1 MSLQTAKI
9 DESWRQRCIEL
20 AKEGLKARQA
30 EWRAKADAYNAQ
42 QRELRL
48 RQPEIEREREAA
60 ERRKLAA
67 VLIREWDRRLRAYA
81 LAMQGPE
88 RGQAWADA
96 RRDLVAFGTMLQ
108 QRSKMADRLPN
119 AADALREYGNATR
132 WEKQPYLKQVLASEE
147 PGRMIDRMLQAVE
160 DGGLEHP
167 AEPHVAAKEYAMPER
182 APGHVM
188 VR

>member
-1 MSLQTAKI
+1 MSLQTAEI
-9 DESWRQRCIEL
+9 DEAWRQRCIEL
-20 AKEGLKARQA
+20 AKEGLKARQT
-30 EWRAKADAYNAQ
+30 EWRAKAHAYNER

-48 RQPEIEREREAA
+48 RQAEIEREREAA
-60 ERRKLAA
+60 ERRKLAEA
-67 VLIREWDRRLRAYA
+67 LIREWDRRLRSYA
-81 LAMQGPE
+81 LAMQAPE

-108 QRSKMADRLPN
+108 QRSKATDRLPN

-132 WEKQPYLKQVLASEE
+132 WEKQPYLKEVLASEE
-147 PGRMIDRMLQAVE
+147 PGQMIDRMLKAVE
-160 DGGLEHP
+160 DGGLEHSS
-167 AEPHVAAKEYAMPER
+167 EPHVAAKEQAMPER